1 MIDSDYG
8 NQANEFIK
16 ELKALMVK
24 HKVCN
29 LMGGTN
35 QDSIGTNR
43 GILIGFTKGESNG
56 ETFTEN
62 YRLGNVFDLYAAE
75 ISELSNTFN
84 EL

>member
-1 MIDSDYG
+1 MIDSDYD

-29 LMGGTN
+29 LIGGA
-35 QDSIGTNR
+35 NR
-43 GILIGFTKGESNG
+43 SILIGFTKGLSNG

-62 YRLGNVFDLYAAE
+62 YRLGNVFGLYAAE

>member
-29 LMGGTN
+29 LIGGTN
-35 QDSIGTNR
+35 Q

-62 YRLGNVFDLYAAE
+62 YRLGNVFGLYAAE

-84 EL
+84 EH